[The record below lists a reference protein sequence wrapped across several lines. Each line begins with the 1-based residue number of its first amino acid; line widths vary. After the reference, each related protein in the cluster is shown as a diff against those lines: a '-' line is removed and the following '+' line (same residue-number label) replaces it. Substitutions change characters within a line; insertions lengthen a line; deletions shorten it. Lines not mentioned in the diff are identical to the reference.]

1 LVILVVGESVIDLV
15 ESPDGSRTPHPGGS
29 PANVAVGLG
38 RLGLDVTLA
47 TQIGDDRY
55 GRLLLD
61 HFAASNV
68 GLAGDPVRSG
78 RTSAANVQLTS
89 AGEASYTFDVSW
101 NPHTF
106 DVPDDVRLV
115 HTGSIASQMG
125 PGDELVDDVV
135 SSLAPQALVSYDPNI
150 RPSLLRSRSS
160 AVRQVEHFVEMS
172 DLVKVSEGD
181 LHWLYPDR
189 RPESISYGFL
199 KAGASIV
206 VVTSRDKGWR
216 AYCHNGTIGEAHGAR
231 KVVDTIGA
239 GDAFTAAI
247 IAGLERHDLLDA
259 DKRVKLRD
267 IDLVELE
274 DIVALGARAAV
285 LTVGKSGAEPPRRAD
300 LWPVRGQAV

>member
-1 LVILVVGESVIDLV
+1 MILVVGESVIDLV
-15 ESPDGSRTPHPGGS
+15 EGPDGSRTPHPGGS

-47 TQIGDDRY
+47 TQLGDDRY
-55 GRLLLD
+55 GRLLTE
-61 HFAASNV
+61 HFADSNV
-68 GLAGDPVRSG
+68 HLAGNVIGPE
-78 RTSAANVQLTS
+78 RTSAANVHLS
-89 AGEASYTFDVSW
+89 RVGEASYTFDVSW
-101 NPHTF
+101 NPGPF
-106 DVPDDVRLV
+106 DVPADVRLV
-115 HTGSIASQMG
+115 HTGSFASQIG

-135 SSLAPQALVSYDPNI
+135 TKLAPNALVSYDPNI
-150 RPSLLRSRSS
+150 RPSLLSSRAS
-160 AVRQVEHFVEMS
+160 AVSRVEHFVAMS

-189 RPESISYGFL
+189 RPESIAYGFL

-206 VVTSRDKGWR
+206 VITSRDKGWR
-216 AYCHNGTIGEAHGAR
+216 AYCRTGTIGETNGAR
-231 KVVDTIGA
+231 SVVDTIGA

>member
-1 LVILVVGESVIDLV
+1 
-15 ESPDGSRTPHPGGS
+15 
-29 PANVAVGLG
+29 
-38 RLGLDVTLA
+38 
-47 TQIGDDRY
+47 
-55 GRLLLD
+55 
-61 HFAASNV
+61 
-68 GLAGDPVRSG
+68 
-78 RTSAANVQLTS
+78 
-89 AGEASYTFDVSW
+89 
-101 NPHTF
+101 
-106 DVPDDVRLV
+106 
-115 HTGSIASQMG
+115 
-125 PGDELVDDVV
+125 
-135 SSLAPQALVSYDPNI
+135 
-150 RPSLLRSRSS
+150 
-160 AVRQVEHFVEMS
+160 
-172 DLVKVSEGD
+172 VKVSEGD

-189 RPESISYGFL
+189 RPESIAYSFM

-206 VVTSRDKGWR
+206 VITSRDKGWR
-216 AYCHNGTIGEAHGAR
+216 AYCRTGTIGEASGAR

>member
-15 ESPDGSRTPHPGGS
+15 ESPDGSSTPHPGGS

-47 TQIGDDRY
+47 TQLGDDRY
-55 GRLLLD
+55 GRIFLD
-61 HFAASNV
+61 HFEDSNV
-68 GLAGDPVRSG
+68 QLAGDPVRHG
-78 RTSAANVQLTS
+78 RTSAANVQLTKG
-89 AGEASYTFDVSW
+89 GEASYTFDVSW
-101 NPHTF
+101 NPRKF
-106 DVPDDVRLV
+106 EIPDNVRLV
-115 HTGSIASQMG
+115 HTGSIASQVG
-125 PGDELVDDVV
+125 PGDELVDEVV
-135 SSLAPQALVSYDPNI
+135 TALAPTALVSYDPNI

-160 AVRQVEHFVEMS
+160 AVHQVEHFVGLS

-189 RPESISYGFL
+189 RPESIAYGWL

-206 VVTSRDKGWR
+206 VVTSRDQGWR
-216 AYCHNGTIGEAHGAR
+216 AYCRTGTIGEAHGAR

-285 LTVGKSGAEPPRRAD
+285 LTVGKSGAEPPRRSD

>member
-1 LVILVVGESVIDLV
+1 LILVVGESLVDLV
-15 ESPDGSRTPHPGGS
+15 ASLDGSRTPHPGGS

-47 TQIGDDRY
+47 TQLGDDRN
-55 GRLLLD
+55 GRLLRD

-68 GLAGDPVRSG
+68 QLAGDPIRPG
-78 RTSAANVQLTS
+78 HTSVANVQLTS
-89 AGEASYTFDVSW
+89 SGEASYTFDVSW
-101 NPHTF
+101 NPRRF
-106 DVPDDVRLV
+106 DIPDDVRLV
-115 HTGSIASQMG
+115 HTGSFASQIG
-125 PGDELVDDVV
+125 PGDDLVDEIV
-135 SSLAPQALVSYDPNI
+135 SKLAPSALVSYDPNI

-160 AVRQVEHFVEMS
+160 AVSQVEHFVEMS

-189 RPESISYGFL
+189 RPESIAYSFL
-199 KAGASIV
+199 KSGASIV
-206 VVTSRDKGWR
+206 VITSRDKGWR
-216 AYCHNGTIGEAHGAR
+216 AYCHNGTIGEAVGAR

-239 GDAFTAAI
+239 GDAFTAAV

-285 LTVGKSGAEPPRRAD
+285 LTVGKSGAEPPRRID

>member
-1 LVILVVGESVIDLV
+1 MILVVGESVIDLV
-15 ESPDGSRTPHPGGS
+15 ESPDGSRVPHPGGS

-47 TQIGDDRY
+47 TQLGDDRH
-55 GRLLLD
+55 GEMFLE
-61 HFAASNV
+61 HFKDSNV
-68 GLAGDPVRSG
+68 RLAGDPVRPG
-78 RTSAANVQLTS
+78 KTSAANVQLTK
-89 AGEASYTFDVSW
+89 GEASYTFDVSW
-101 NPHTF
+101 NPRKF
-106 DVPDDVRLV
+106 DVPDDIRLV
-115 HTGSIASQMG
+115 HTGSIASQVG
-125 PGDELVDDVV
+125 PGDELVDEVV
-135 SSLAPQALVSYDPNI
+135 SKLAPTALVSYDPNI

-189 RPESISYGFL
+189 RPESISYGWL

-216 AYCHNGTIGEAHGAR
+216 AYCRGGTIGEANGAR

-259 DKRVKLRD
+259 DKRSKLKK